1 MVLLHDSCAAL
12 SAWGSF
18 KITFAQQWNCKC
30 IGIQTEMNV
39 ELKENLTSQRATDC
53 LNVKEN
59 ENALS
64 KTSGKEY
71 QMFFLGL
78 ASAHWVIKLSEWS
91 EFSKMCV

>member
-1 MVLLHDSCAAL
+1 
-12 SAWGSF
+12 
-18 KITFAQQWNCKC
+18 
-30 IGIQTEMNV
+30 MNV

-78 ASAHWVIKLSEWS
+78 ASAHWVIKLSE
-91 EFSKMCV
+91 